1 MNALVV
7 ERRTVRAVGDVRKA
21 HITDAELCAAVF
33 KQRLK
38 DNQQRAIVLAEGGE
52 QWFYV
57 YLFAK
62 SNCSNIGGV
71 GLKIHV
77 RKYKRIPMK
86 SRLICSGRC
95 GFGNAN
101 PKLLGHWLGLRLKSV

>member
-38 DNQQRAIVLAEGGE
+38 DNQQRAIVLAEGGSSG
-52 QWFYV
+52 FMSICLRRAIAATLAV
-57 YLFAK
+57 LA
-62 SNCSNIGGV
+62 
-71 GLKIHV
+71 LK
-77 RKYKRIPMK
+77 YT
-86 SRLICSGRC
+86 
-95 GFGNAN
+95 
-101 PKLLGHWLGLRLKSV
+101 